1 MKLVDDDA
9 LPKLVISVCVWL
21 HFAPSFG
28 GVDMLFPDTV
38 EAEWQSPSTSI
49 CAIQAGAQLCVF
61 CLRLPV
67 DGTIGVGILPQR
79 QEILIRFSCCA
90 RILHE
95 YLSTRQLQNRKASR
109 YEAFPDPGM
118 IENLSELTCRQ
129 PPLLQL
135 EIGKASQ
142 VRRIYA

>member
-1 MKLVDDDA
+1 MNAAGKL
-9 LPKLVISVCVWL
+9 LQLGELCFS
-21 HFAPSFG
+21 
-28 GVDMLFPDTV
+28 LFQHGNV
-38 EAEWQSPSTSI
+38 RI
-49 CAIQAGAQLCVF
+49 
-61 CLRLPV
+61 
-67 DGTIGVGILPQR
+67 GILPQR